1 MPQFAY
7 SAINA
12 QGAVLNGEIQAPDVS
27 AARDLLLGGGLLAE
41 KISEIKGAEAAK
53 SAERGRFEK
62 KVKPKSLQVFSRQFA
77 TMIEAGLSVV
87 TALVILEQ
95 QTDDQALQ

>member
-27 AARDLLLGGGLLAE
+27 AARELLLGGGLLAE
-41 KISEIKGAEAAK
+41 RIAEVKATAEA
-53 SAERGRFEK
+53 EK
-62 KVKPKSLQVFSRQFA
+62 KRGLFAKKVTPKGLQVFSRQFA
-77 TMIEAGLSVV
+77 TDRKSTRLNSSHR
-87 TALVILEQ
+87 T
-95 QTDDQALQ
+95 